1 MSNEGM
7 LDYESY
13 VPGLNPHHIFSA
25 HQNHFQRKLSKINF
39 GQVGLT
45 HLSPQGKKILRQK
58 QKSKEQHGIGME
70 RGVGGGMHE
79 PNRPTQREYQSSF
92 PFLSFAAMLHVS
104 PCIFHAKTVFE

>member
-13 VPGLNPHHIFSA
+13 VPGLNPHHFFSA

-70 RGVGGGMHE
+70 KGSWR
-79 PNRPTQREYQSSF
+79 RDARTQQTQREYQSGF
-92 PFLSFAAMLHVS
+92 PFLSFAAMLHAS